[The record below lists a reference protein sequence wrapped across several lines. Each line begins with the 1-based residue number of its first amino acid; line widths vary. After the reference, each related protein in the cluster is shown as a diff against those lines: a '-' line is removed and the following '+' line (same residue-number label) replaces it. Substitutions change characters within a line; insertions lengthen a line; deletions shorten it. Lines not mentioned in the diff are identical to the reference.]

1 MTSLNDQGTQ
11 VIDLNAAYQGNVMTL
26 YQEDLP
32 YGEGTT
38 SVVGRPFKDFMVRLK
53 SSKPH

>member
-26 YQEDLP
+26 YQDDLP